1 MQKKWNILYSEHEWT
16 NPPSKKPYFEN
27 NINSF
32 RDVLLSIKE
41 LAKKIECENFA
52 NIFTSAINLLDGYSE
67 YPDEKYGLSFVSN
80 STAKSSNVR
89 SCKYFGCFWSN
100 GFVE

>member
-1 MQKKWNILYSEHEWT
+1 MSGLTHHQ
-16 NPPSKKPYFEN
+16 KKPYFEN

-52 NIFTSAINLLDGYSE
+52 NIFTSAINLLDGCSE
-67 YPDEKYGLSFVSN
+67 YPDEKYGLSLPPIPQQ
-80 STAKSSNVR
+80 KSSNVR